1 MVTVD
6 HNNMNEDITNDEV
19 DDVTRVTRQE
29 QAKATNKPAID
40 HLPDAVKKDEF
51 GMLILLAKPGEKI
64 IIERVA
70 SILSNKPWLDTKTY
84 VINTIDAASGD
95 VNLWDDDLKRFA
107 QTNYIKGTQV
117 GYRFKLANQKGLQ
130 IGKKKRGRPRKNP
143 TDAPELAKP
152 VQLGADGLPV
162 VKKRGRPAGIKNRS
176 KDVIHAEKRAKLDL
190 RSKRKTKSKVKSK
203 SKSK

>member
-6 HNNMNEDITNDEV
+6 RNNMNEDITNDEF
-19 DDVTRVTRQE
+19 DDVTRHEHRE
-29 QAKATNKPAID
+29 KAKAANKPAID

-51 GMLILLAKPGEKI
+51 GMLTLLAKPGEKI

-130 IGKKKRGRPRKNP
+130 IGKKKRGRPKKNA
-143 TDAPELAKP
+143 TGIPELIKP
-152 VQLGADGLPV
+152 VVLDINGLPV
-162 VKKRGRPAGIKNRS
+162 KLKRGRPPGIKNRD
-176 KDVIHAEKRAKLDL
+176 KETIKTEKRAKLDL
-190 RSKRKTKSKVKSK
+190 RMLKKAKKNKK
-203 SKSK
+203 